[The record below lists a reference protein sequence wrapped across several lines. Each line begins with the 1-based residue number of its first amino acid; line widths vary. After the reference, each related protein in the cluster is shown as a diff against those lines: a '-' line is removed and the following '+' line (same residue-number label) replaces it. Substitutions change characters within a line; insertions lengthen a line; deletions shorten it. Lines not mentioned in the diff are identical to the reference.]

1 MKKPEL
7 LAPGGSLEKLKTAID
22 YGADA
27 VYIGGEM
34 FSLRVAAENFS
45 KEDMQEGI
53 KYAHDR
59 GKKVYLTANILPHN
73 DDIEE
78 FEEFVKDIKNY
89 GFDAVLVADLGL
101 FDMMQ
106 ELAPEIPIHV
116 STQANNIN
124 YRSAI
129 KWYKMGATRVV
140 LAREM
145 SFKEIAE
152 FQKKIPEDLELEAFI
167 HGAMCISYS
176 GRCLLSNYM
185 TGRDS
190 NMGACAHPC
199 RWNYKLVEETRPGEY
214 MDVFENERGTF
225 IFNSKDLCTIRH
237 IPELVQS
244 GIASL
249 KIEGRVKTS
258 YYVAT
263 VVGAYRREIDRYCA
277 DPENYV
283 FNEAEYEELC
293 KVSHRPYTTGFY
305 FGKPDENSQVY
316 TSSSYIRD
324 YDLIGIVK
332 SYDAENG
339 IATIT
344 QRNRFF
350 KGDEIEIIQPMKP
363 FFVQAVDSMCDEN
376 GNEIEVANHAEQI
389 VKFKTAQPVCEGA
402 SLRSSTD
409 SSNSVL
415 TKLKTAERSDCT
427 TSSIATEEEVTNGTR
442 ANISNK

>member
-27 VYIGGEM
+27 VYIGGEA

-45 KEDMQEGI
+45 KEDMREGI

-78 FEEFVKDIKNY
+78 FEDFITEIKDY
-89 GFDAVLVADLGL
+89 GFDAVLIADLGL

-106 ELAPEIPIHV
+106 EFAPEIPIHV
-116 STQANNIN
+116 STQANNVN

-129 KWYKMGATRVV
+129 KWHKMGATRVV

-145 SFKEIAE
+145 SFREIAE
-152 FQKKIPEDLELEAFI
+152 FQQKIPEDLELEAFI

-214 MDVFENERGTF
+214 MDVMENERGTF

-263 VVGAYRREIDRYCA
+263 VVGAYRREIDRYFA

-324 YDLIGIVK
+324 YDLVGIVQ
-332 SYDAENG
+332 SYDAETG
-339 IATIT
+339 IATVS
-344 QRNRFF
+344 QRNRLF
-350 KGDEIEIIQPMKP
+350 KGDEVEIIQPMKP
-363 FFVQAVDSMCDEN
+363 FFTQTIDSMTDEN
-376 GNEIEVANHAEQI
+376 GNEIDVANHAEQI
-389 VKFKTAQPVCEGA
+389 VHFKSVQPVCEGA
-402 SLRSSTD
+402 MIR
-409 SSNSVL
+409 
-415 TKLKTAERSDCT
+415 KKR
-427 TSSIATEEEVTNGTR
+427 
-442 ANISNK
+442 

>member
-293 KVSHRPYTTGFY
+293 KVSHRQYTTGFY

-332 SYDAENG
+332 DYDEKTG

-363 FFVQAVDSMCDEN
+363 FFVQTVESMCDEN

-402 SLRSSTD
+402 MLR
-409 SSNSVL
+409 
-415 TKLKTAERSDCT
+415 KK
-427 TSSIATEEEVTNGTR
+427 
-442 ANISNK
+442 K

>member
-1 MKKPEL
+1 MSITDILQILNKWECIAMKRPEL

-27 VYIGGEM
+27 VYIGGEA

-45 KEDMQEGI
+45 KEDMIEGI

-73 DDIEE
+73 SDIEE
-78 FEEFVKDIKNY
+78 FEGFVKEIRPL
-89 GFDAVLVADLGL
+89 GFDAVLIADLGL
-101 FDMMQ
+101 FDMMRSI
-106 ELAPEIPIHV
+106 APEIPIHV
-116 STQANNIN
+116 STQANNVN

-129 KWYKMGATRVV
+129 MWHKLGASRVV

-152 FQKKIPEDLELEAFI
+152 IREKIPADLELEAFV

-185 TGRDS
+185 TSRDS

-199 RWNYKLVEETRPGEY
+199 RWNYKLVEEKRPGQY
-214 MDVFENERGTF
+214 MDVFENERGSF
-225 IFNSKDLCTIRH
+225 IFNSKDLCMIEH
-237 IPELVQS
+237 IPELVES
-244 GIASL
+244 GITSL

-263 VVGAYRREIDRYCA
+263 VVGAYRREIDRYFD
-277 DPENYV
+277 DPENYT
-283 FNEAEYEELC
+283 FNRAEYDELC

-305 FGKPDENSQVY
+305 YRKPDENSQVY
-316 TSSSYIRD
+316 ETSSYIRD
-324 YDLIGIVK
+324 YELIGIVLD
-332 SYDAENG
+332 YDENTG
-339 IATIT
+339 IATVT

-350 KGDEIEIIQPMKP
+350 RDDEIEIIQPMKP
-363 FFVQAVDSMCDEN
+363 YFTQTIDYMEN
-376 GNEIEVANHAEQI
+376 EDGEPIDVAPHAEQI
-389 VKFKTAQPVCEGA
+389 VKFKTAEPVCIGA
-402 SLRSSTD
+402 MIR
-409 SSNSVL
+409 
-415 TKLKTAERSDCT
+415 KKR
-427 TSSIATEEEVTNGTR
+427 
-442 ANISNK
+442 

>member
-7 LAPGGSLEKLKTAID
+7 LAPGGSLEKLKTAIM

-27 VYIGGEM
+27 VYIGGEA

-45 KEDMQEGI
+45 AQDMREGI
-53 KYAHDR
+53 KFAHDR

-73 DDIEE
+73 DDIDD
-78 FEEFVKDIKNY
+78 FEKFVNEIRGF
-89 GFDAVLVADLGL
+89 GFDAVLIADLGL

-129 KWYKMGATRVV
+129 KWHKMGAKRVV

-145 SFKEIAE
+145 SFREIE
-152 FQKKIPEDLELEAFI
+152 QFQQKIPEDLELEAFI

-185 TGRDS
+185 TGRES
-190 NMGACAHPC
+190 NLGACAHPC

-237 IPELVQS
+237 IPELVRS
-244 GIASL
+244 GITSL

-263 VVGAYRREIDRYCA
+263 VVGAYRREIDRYFE

-283 FNEAEYEELC
+283 FNEEEFEELC

-305 FGKPDENSQVY
+305 FGKPDENAQVY

-324 YDLIGIVK
+324 YDLIGIVTDYN
-332 SYDAENG
+332 SDTLM
-339 IATIT
+339 ATVS

-350 KGDEIEIIQPMKP
+350 KGDEIEIIQPQKP
-363 FFVQAVDSMCDEN
+363 FFTQTIDVMYDDKGE
-376 GNEIEVANHAEQI
+376 EIEVANHAEQTVI
-389 VKFKTAQPVCEGA
+389 FKTAQPVTAGA
-402 SLRSSTD
+402 MLR
-409 SSNSVL
+409 
-415 TKLKTAERSDCT
+415 KK
-427 TSSIATEEEVTNGTR
+427 
-442 ANISNK
+442 K

>member
-27 VYIGGEM
+27 VYIGGEA
-34 FSLRVAAENFS
+34 FSLRVAAENFTW
-45 KEDMQEGI
+45 EDMREGI
-53 KYAHDR
+53 RYAHDR
-59 GKKVYLTANILPHN
+59 GKKVYLTANIIPHN
-73 DDIEE
+73 SDIEE
-78 FEEFVKDIKNY
+78 FEDFIKEIRPL
-89 GFDAVLVADLGL
+89 GFDAVLIADLGL
-101 FDMMQ
+101 FDMMRT
-106 ELAPEIPIHV
+106 LAPEIPIHI
-116 STQANNIN
+116 STQANNVN
-124 YRSAI
+124 YRSALA
-129 KWYKMGATRVV
+129 WHKMGAKRIV

-145 SFKEIAE
+145 SFAEIAE
-152 FQKKIPEDLELEAFI
+152 FQQKIPPELELEAFV

-225 IFNSKDLCTIRH
+225 IFNSKDLCTIEH
-237 IPELVQS
+237 IPELMQS

-263 VVGAYRREIDRYCA
+263 VVGAYRREIDRYFA
-277 DPENYV
+277 DPENYT
-283 FNEAEYEELC
+283 FNKAEYEELC

-305 FGKPDENSQVY
+305 FGKPDASAQVY

-324 YDLIGIVK
+324 YDLVGIVI
-332 SYDAENG
+332 SYDENTG
-339 IATIT
+339 IATVT

-350 KGDEIEIIQPMKP
+350 AGDEVEIIQPMKP
-363 FFVQAVDSMCDEN
+363 YFTQTIDFMRGEN
-376 GNEIEVANHAEQI
+376 DNEIEVANHAEQI
-389 VKFKTAQPVCEGA
+389 VKIKTSESVTAGA
-402 SLRSSTD
+402 MLR
-409 SSNSVL
+409 
-415 TKLKTAERSDCT
+415 KKR
-427 TSSIATEEEVTNGTR
+427 
-442 ANISNK
+442 

>member
-190 NMGACAHPC
+190 NMGACAHTC

-363 FFVQAVDSMCDEN
+363 FFVQTVDSMCDEN

-402 SLRSSTD
+402 MLR
-409 SSNSVL
+409 
-415 TKLKTAERSDCT
+415 KK
-427 TSSIATEEEVTNGTR
+427 
-442 ANISNK
+442 K